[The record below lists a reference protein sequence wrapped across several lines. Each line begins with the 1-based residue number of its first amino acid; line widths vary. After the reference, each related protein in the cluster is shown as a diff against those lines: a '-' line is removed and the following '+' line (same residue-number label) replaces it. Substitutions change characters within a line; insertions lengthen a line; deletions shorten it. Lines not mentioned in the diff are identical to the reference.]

1 VREASVT
8 ETAGRGKSVRTR
20 LLHAIPITL
29 VIATIVVGVV
39 IVAGD
44 RWRLG
49 SAVLAAA
56 AALGGLLR
64 LVLPTTAVGVLAVR
78 SRVFDTA
85 IFLAIAALMAGMALV
100 TVTPHA

>member
-1 VREASVT
+1 M
-8 ETAGRGKSVRTR
+8 RTR

-29 VIATIVVGVV
+29 VILVIAVGVA
-39 IVAGD
+39 IVAAD

-64 LVLPTTAVGVLAVR
+64 LVLPTAAVGVLAVR

-85 IFLAIAALMAGMALV
+85 LFLAVAALLAGMALV
-100 TVTPHA
+100 TVTPQA

>member
-1 VREASVT
+1 MLRAVPV
-8 ETAGRGKSVRTR
+8 
-20 LLHAIPITL
+20 TL

-49 SAVLAAA
+49 SVVLAGA
-56 AALGGLLR
+56 AALGGVLR
-64 LVLPTTAVGVLAVR
+64 LVLPTSAVGVLAVR
-78 SRVFDTA
+78 SRIFDTA
-85 IFLAIAALMAGMALV
+85 VFLAIAALLAGMALV